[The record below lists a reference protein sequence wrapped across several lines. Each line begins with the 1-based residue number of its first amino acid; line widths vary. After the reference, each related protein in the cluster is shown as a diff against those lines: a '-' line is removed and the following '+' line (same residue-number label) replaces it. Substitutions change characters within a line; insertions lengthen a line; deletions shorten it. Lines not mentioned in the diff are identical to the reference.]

1 MKKIIVILVF
11 AIFLISSCSQRGT
24 DAAKAKKLIDYN
36 KKKFDSLPLSGKIVN
51 GIREINIKG
60 SQYEWEPENIVVS
73 KGDKVRLI
81 VESIDVPHGFEIE
94 GIQIPEWNPDNLI
107 KKGDKATLEF
117 TAKDSGVWDTICS
130 GYCGPGHGT
139 MKRKFIVRE

>member
-36 KKKFDSLPLSGKIVN
+36 KKKFYSLPLSGKIVN